1 MSCSAHGL
9 LSTCNTDIAHAS
21 DAKRILLDSLA
32 FDTRFLSTQSIM
44 DYSLLLGLDRVS
56 PEIVVGLVDAVGSYG
71 LFKNIESRGK
81 LALNR
86 GREGGVTVVSW
97 NCAG

>member
-1 MSCSAHGL
+1 MIFGPKRIELVLTNCA
-9 LSTCNTDIAHAS
+9 

-44 DYSLLLGLDRVS
+44 DYSLLLALDQEK
-56 PEIVVGLVDAVGSYG
+56 PEMVVGLVDAVGSYG

-81 LALNR
+81 MALNR
-86 GREGGVTVVSW
+86 GREGEVTVVSPLQRI
-97 NCAG
+97 GPRL